1 MTAEEAYSLYRRY
14 LQYAN
19 DQRTREINAS
29 NSKSACEQSIKRN
42 RSDLSSYNSQKKT
55 AEERLNG
62 VKKVIKFFDNDID
75 RSIADENSKSTT
87 TGEAYTKAIKCS
99 GIASADIGQAFHT
112 KTVTE
117 DQTMLGSAYQDC
129 VSEKAAL
136 ERKITELD
144 SSIRQCEESI
154 SNLENDIRRY
164 NSVIN
169 DAQYYRRKYL
179 NDADYYYD
187 IYRRGGN

>member
-1 MTAEEAYSLYRRY
+1 MTAEEAHSLYRRY

-29 NSKSACEQSIKRN
+29 NSKTACEQSINRKRN
-42 RSDLSSYNSQKKT
+42 DLSSYNSQKKT
-55 AEERLNG
+55 AEDRLNG

-87 TGEAYTKAIKCS
+87 TGEAYAGAIKCS
-99 GIASADIGQAFHT
+99 GIASADIGQAFHA
-112 KTVTE
+112 KTVAE
-117 DQTMLGSAYQDC
+117 DQSMLGSAYQDC
-129 VSEKAAL
+129 VSEKTAL
-136 ERKITELD
+136 EKKINELD